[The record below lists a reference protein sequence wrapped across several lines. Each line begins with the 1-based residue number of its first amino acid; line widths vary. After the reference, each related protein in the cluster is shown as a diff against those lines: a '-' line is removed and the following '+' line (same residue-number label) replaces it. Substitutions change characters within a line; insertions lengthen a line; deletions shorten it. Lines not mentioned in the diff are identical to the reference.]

1 MRIFLVCVFPH
12 SFADYLQA
20 IQATSVLA
28 CVFAIL
34 ALFVF
39 VAQLFTL
46 PKGQRFTF
54 TGILQFLSCKLQ
66 GGKITTCY
74 LKKSWIYYEGGCVM
88 SAWVQ
93 MTTKETSVILGAT
106 MPNKELSVH
115 TRTSIWE
122 YDMDTFITWI
132 EFIDCYYLLN
142 YMIEHWV
149 LLMLRSLHD
158 VVTLPCPAGLCIMI
172 AASIYTAELHISEAV
187 GGYGHC
193 YILAWISFVFTFI
206 LAITYLIL
214 RKKSEWRER
223 REGSLWLCFQFE
235 FGIVNKV
242 RYKLWKRKC

>member
-1 MRIFLVCVFPH
+1 MRIIFLVCVFPH

-122 YDMDTFITWI
+122 YDMDIYWLLLFAKLHDRTLSTSHVEVFTWCRDPPLSRR
-132 EFIDCYYLLN
+132 FVYNDS
-142 YMIEHWV
+142 
-149 LLMLRSLHD
+149 SLHLHCRATQSSGWLRTLLHPGLD
-158 VVTLPCPAGLCIMI
+158 FLRFHFHLSHHLPHPAKEERVTGEKGGESVILFPVWIWD
-172 AASIYTAELHISEAV
+172 SE
-187 GGYGHC
+187 
-193 YILAWISFVFTFI
+193 
-206 LAITYLIL
+206 
-214 RKKSEWRER
+214 
-223 REGSLWLCFQFE
+223 
-235 FGIVNKV
+235 
-242 RYKLWKRKC
+242 